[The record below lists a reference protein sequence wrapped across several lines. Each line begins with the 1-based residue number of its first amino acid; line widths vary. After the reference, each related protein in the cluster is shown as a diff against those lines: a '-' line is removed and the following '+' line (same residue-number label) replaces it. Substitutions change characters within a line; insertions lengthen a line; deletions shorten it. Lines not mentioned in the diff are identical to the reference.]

1 MRLRRVATIS
11 LVCVSSIISCR
22 FDHHRSDQ
30 AVDFL
35 AIAVFAHPAP
45 PTGEEVKADLIAR
58 HCRFDCRLRTVQGS
72 NCGRYSK
79 GDKEAG
85 KNVFNV

>member
-58 HCRFDCRLRTVQGS
+58 HCRLTASAAFIQKKADF
-72 NCGRYSK
+72 
-79 GDKEAG
+79 EAHHG
-85 KNVFNV
+85 AAPSF